1 MPNKNKNNNNS
12 NAASVIRTS
21 AQKRALKE
29 LSTAIVGLKSRYV
42 VSGHADVGDR
52 VCVITPG
59 GDNKD
64 ARIFSLPDDAAA
76 LYEAGA
82 PATFGRGQEEVLDPE
97 YRSARAF
104 QPEKFIPSV
113 PDLHRIV
120 QKVSRVLLPGRVTE
134 FNGDGDRDEIIG
146 NAGAQHTDM
155 DIDVIDIGQDND
167 DDDENDEDYVP
178 ESDGDDSDTDG
189 EDELYTG
196 DECDNV
202 GISGV
207 TYLVPELCKMNVYKE
222 GDMFRPHVDTITD
235 PRLVASLV
243 LCLPSPFTGGE
254 LTVSHGD
261 DKHVVKFGGSGAVDD
276 DDADEDEQCNWAA
289 FYTDCVHEILPVTS
303 GYRVTVTYNLLGVR
317 DSIQHSPLVIDSPII
332 SVIRAVLRSGFK
344 GKLAVPAQHAYPHT
358 SGLKFELK
366 GADAVVY
373 SAAKSLNLR
382 VKLVP
387 FSTDT
392 DLLECL
398 DPDRDVDDFLQG
410 EDEIQYSDDENAS
423 GNDEGEDGINND
435 GRNHGKRFKIGGLY
449 YKNFSKVDILTTGDD
464 YGNRFENIHGSK
476 RIVWIPARDPFNEQ
490 VSHGGYAYGNEPTA
504 KLWYTQVV
512 IVLTI

>member
-1 MPNKNKNNNNS
+1 MPNNKNNNK
-12 NAASVIRTS
+12 AAAPVIRTS
-21 AQKRALKE
+21 AQKHALEE

-113 PDLHRIV
+113 PDLCRIV
-120 QKVSRVLLPGRVTE
+120 QKVSRVLLPGRVAE

-155 DIDVIDIGQDND
+155 DIDVIDVGQDND

-243 LCLPSPFTGGE
+243 LCLPSTFTGGE

-261 DKHVVKFGGSGAVDD
+261 DKHVVKFGGSGVDED
-276 DDADEDEQCNWAA
+276 DDEDEQCNWAA

-317 DSIQHSPLVIDSPII
+317 DSIQRSPLVIDSPII

-373 SAAKSLNLR
+373 SAAKSLNLS

-392 DLLECL
+392 DLLDRL
-398 DPDRDVDDFLQG
+398 DPDSDVDDFLRG
-410 EDEIQYSDDENAS
+410 EDDIQYSDDENAN
-423 GNDEGEDGINND
+423 GNDEGEYDNNNG
-435 GRNHGKRFKIGGLY
+435 GRNHGKGFKIGGFY
-449 YKNFSKVDILTTGDD
+449 YKKFSKVGTIADD
-464 YGNRFENIHGSK
+464 SDYSDRFEDIHGSK

-490 VSHGGYAYGNEPTA
+490 VSHGGFAYGNEPSA
-504 KLWYTQVV
+504 EFWYTQVV